1 MPETTEESSGIEH
14 NTEEKPTNNE
24 LIQSV
29 LDEISQEIKI
39 VQSIPGF
46 KNEPC
51 GIKKLLQTNK
61 MCVRMINRCNF
72 IIQYLEKVTVLDLTE
87 LHQLI
92 ITKEKKQG
100 FKEKICKRS
109 MIRLLG
115 KLSADKLLKLI
126 SVKLL
131 HENNQKNIYYCC
143 DINMDMNNDYFH
155 ERMRSAKAIY
165 FSGSGS
171 TNASYKGPRVIIPPG
186 PVISELGPL
195 LNQFGPW
202 PKFMRMQLLHE
213 FLFYLLHMNYT
224 FYQSDPVVE
233 EWKSQLP
240 PHLISKE
247 LQDELPI
254 IYSKDLDWKMFV
266 PPILKHQNYPK
277 GFMLLSEIIIRL
289 PLSIL
294 VRLSP
299 LPFNESNTEIHDYLS
314 HPIKQHYLLSKLP
327 ESVRSILIYKRKYIF
342 SIEEVARRLCYAGLL
357 QFGPQYSK
365 IKDQIYI
372 YCNKKATLLNTTV
385 SEPGYHQIS
394 GNKVYDK
401 LFYTFEKIDDLQTY
415 WTDLMNICLNTKL
428 NRRSFLDNEEILIEQ
443 LESKPL
449 MLAQARSNTVEHILQ
464 NDTGETPGDNLGAAG
479 LDSAFFSHLKQ
490 NWVKKSSTRVN
501 NYTAAKTLVKTIPN
515 VPRRTF
521 MKLLKDRPKLQNRND
536 GGNRMHYV
544 PPVSQSKLTTNRVR
558 VKSYIRKVKEPKK
571 PKAVRKQFY
580 DSVDKDALKLMQ
592 KLRCEWSTTEDNL
605 LLLCRVGF
613 RYFFGSRKKLLSATS
628 IRDILHWKFRK
639 LSLNKTSRACQRR
652 ILYLLKVDS
661 TVTSSNICFEEIK
674 KDYELNQK
682 FGINFVEGL
691 KKIYEG
697 RENSLIQVLR
707 VHFVNLIYI
716 LNQKFPNLK
725 LSSTSSSTNKKMNEL
740 MIPNI
745 ITNYE
750 ILYNEKFAEK
760 DTSYLYIDDDVDSRD
775 LDVNLLTILIHS
787 SMCSVKDKTSWNLHF
802 FDIFKNYKNIVV
814 TDALNL
820 LRKNQLISIN
830 KTTQTSSKTA
840 LKKYIQLY
848 SQPYHLSKRYH
859 QQIQTKIAYTT
870 QDEYYLELKKLLNN
884 NKHYELIANNSGS
897 VFLLIELLSFNLI
910 TIRIETPKNVITLD
924 KSRKTENPQYEKIL
938 DRFQEIYSYRNLYTD
953 AVEEEPESN
962 VPQNK
967 IKKIQFNDRNEFVSY
982 NYHVTEKL
990 LKLQDY
996 ELHIFCFIQNL
1007 NKNIYHVIK
1016 INENNLCNLP
1026 NCIYSNVVTP
1036 IAGPSTSTAF
1046 EHVKGEGQNDQITKC
1061 EQILFENM
1069 DLIKNIIQKL
1079 NPNAGGNQLGNKK
1092 ITIENIYQFYYEVI
1106 GQHFSSVQILNK
1118 RDFGK
1123 LTEFVSNLSKS
1134 SVWEVLNDIMAM
1146 NNADYEDDWLS
1157 KFNKIQIGSLIESDD
1172 DTSVIPKMS
1181 DLKNLNANDVTE
1193 KIRRLHDFFVVNS
1206 SKLNVSLN
1214 DDCSKPSEFLEME
1227 DIVIP
1232 KVIVPE
1238 LDERKANILKRIT
1251 EYAQ

>member
-1 MPETTEESSGIEH
+1 MPETSEESSGMEH
-14 NTEEKPTNNE
+14 NIEKKPTYE
-24 LIQSV
+24 LIRSV

-39 VQSIPGF
+39 VQSISGF

-72 IIQYLEKVTVLDLTE
+72 IIQYLGKVTVLDLTE
-87 LHQLI
+87 LLQLI
-92 ITKEKKQG
+92 ITKEKNQG
-100 FKEKICKRS
+100 FKERICKKS

-126 SVKLL
+126 SVKLM
-131 HENNQKNIYYCC
+131 HANNQKIVYYCC
-143 DINMDMNNDYFH
+143 DINMNMDNDYFH
-155 ERMRSAKAIY
+155 EKVRGAKAKY
-165 FSGSGS
+165 FS
-171 TNASYKGPRVIIPPG
+171 TNVSQKGPIIPPG
-186 PVISELGPL
+186 SSVINELRPL
-195 LNQFGPW
+195 LNEFGPW

-213 FLFYLLHMNYT
+213 FLFYLLHMNNT
-224 FYQSDPVVE
+224 GHQADAVLE
-233 EWKSQLP
+233 DWKTQLP
-240 PHLISKE
+240 PNVINKE

-299 LPFNESNTEIHDYLS
+299 LPFNESTKEIHTYLS

-327 ESVRSILIYKRKYIF
+327 ESVRSILMYKRRYIF
-342 SIEEVARRLCYAGLL
+342 SVEEVARRLCYAGLL

-365 IKDQIYI
+365 IKDQIYV
-372 YCNKKATLLNTTV
+372 YCNKKATLMNTTV

-401 LFYTFEKIDDLQTY
+401 IFYTFVKIEDLQTY

-428 NRRSFLDNEEILIEQ
+428 NRRSFVDNKEILIEQ
-443 LESKPL
+443 LECKPL
-449 MLAQARSNTVEHILQ
+449 MIIQAQSNTVEHILE
-464 NDTGETPGDNLGAAG
+464 NDTGIIPGDNLGAAG
-479 LDSAFFSHLKQ
+479 LDSAFFAHLKQ
-490 NWVKKSSTRVN
+490 NWVKKTCNRPCP
-501 NYTAAKTLVKTIPN
+501 AAKTLLKIIPT

-536 GGNRMHYV
+536 GNNRMHYV
-544 PPVSQSKLTTNRVR
+544 PPVSQNKLTTNRIR
-558 VKSYIRKVKEPKK
+558 MKSYIRKVPKK

-592 KLRCEWSTTEDNL
+592 KLRCEWSTMEDNL
-605 LLLCRVGF
+605 LLLCRIGF
-613 RYFFGSRKKLLSATS
+613 RYFFGNRKKLLSATS

-652 ILYLLKVDS
+652 VLYLLKVES
-661 TVTSSNICFEEIK
+661 TATSSNICFEEIK
-674 KDYELNQK
+674 NDYELNKK
-682 FGINFVEGL
+682 FGINFVENL
-691 KKIYEG
+691 KKIHEG
-697 RENSLIQVLR
+697 RENCLIQVLR

-725 LSSTSSSTNKKMNEL
+725 LSSTSSTNKKMNEL
-740 MIPNI
+740 MIPNT

-750 ILYNEKFAEK
+750 ILYNEKFADN
-760 DTSYLYIDDDVDSRD
+760 DTNYLYIDDDVDSRD

-802 FDIFKNYKNIVV
+802 FNIFKNYRNIVV
-814 TDALNL
+814 TEALNL

-830 KTTQTSSKTA
+830 KTNQASKKSF
-840 LKKYIQLY
+840 KKYIQLY
-848 SQPYHLSKRYH
+848 SQPFHLSSRYH

-870 QDEYYLELKKLLNN
+870 QDEFYLELKKLMNN

-967 IKKIQFNDRNEFVSY
+967 IKKIQFNDHNEFVSY

-990 LKLQDY
+990 LKLLEY

-1016 INENNLCNLP
+1016 INENNVCNLP
-1026 NCIYSNVVTP
+1026 NCIYANVITP

-1046 EHVKGEGQNDQITKC
+1046 EHVKVASQNDQIAKC
-1061 EQILFENM
+1061 EKILNENM
-1069 DLIKNIIQKL
+1069 DVIKNIVQKL

-1092 ITIENIYQFYYEVI
+1092 ITVENIYQFYHEVI
-1106 GQHFSSVQILNK
+1106 DQHFSSAQILNK

-1123 LTEFVSNLSKS
+1123 LKEFVSHLSKS
-1134 SVWEVLNDIMAM
+1134 NVWEVLNDIMEM
-1146 NNADYEDDWLS
+1146 NNAEYEDDWLS
-1157 KFNKIQIGSLIESDD
+1157 KFNKSQIGTLIESDD

-1214 DDCSKPSEFLEME
+1214 TDCSKPSEVLEME
-1227 DIVIP
+1227 DVVIP

-1238 LDERKANILKRIT
+1238 LDDRKAKILKRIT
-1251 EYAQ
+1251 EYALEQLVYLFA